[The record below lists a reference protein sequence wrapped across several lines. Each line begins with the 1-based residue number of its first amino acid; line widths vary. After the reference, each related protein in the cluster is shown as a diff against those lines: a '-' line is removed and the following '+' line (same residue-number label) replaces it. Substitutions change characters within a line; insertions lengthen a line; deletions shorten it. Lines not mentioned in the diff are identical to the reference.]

1 MWISLGGCSLGGS
14 GSDGSHPSPC
24 AVVAK
29 ECRMC
34 HLSGLDLN
42 QCTVHSLGMCGSVW
56 GVVVWGG
63 RVLMDPIPLH
73 VRWWQNNVGCAILVV
88 WI

>member
-1 MWISLGGCSLGGS
+1 MRQFGGFVVWGGR
-14 GSDGSHPSPC
+14 GSDGSHPSPCAC

-34 HLSGLDLN
+34 HLSGLDSY
-42 QCTVHSLGMCGSVW
+42 QCIIHSLGMCGSVW

-63 RVLMDPIPLH
+63 
-73 VRWWQNNVGCAILVV
+73 GF
-88 WI
+88 

>member
-1 MWISLGGCSLGGS
+1 MWVSLVGSSLGGS

-34 HLSGLDLN
+34 LIGLDLN
-42 QCTVHSLGMCGSVW
+42 QCTIHSLGMCGSVW
-56 GVVVWGG
+56 GVVVWGSG
-63 RVLMDPIPLH
+63 SDGSHPSP
-73 VRWWQNNVGCAILVV
+73 CAVV
-88 WI
+88 AK